1 MDPAVLCLAEPLRT
15 KTQSLDLAAADKLTR
30 HFEVL
35 GPVQRWQIALKPAR
49 TRPKIKG
56 PSVPCCLPLPAAACR
71 PELHPD
77 QCRESTP

>member
-35 GPVQRWQIALKPAR
+35 RPVQRWQIGRNQRDTAENQ
-49 TRPKIKG
+49 G
-56 PSVPCCLPLPAAACR
+56 PQCPLLPAAACR
-71 PELHPD
+71 CLPP
-77 QCRESTP
+77 